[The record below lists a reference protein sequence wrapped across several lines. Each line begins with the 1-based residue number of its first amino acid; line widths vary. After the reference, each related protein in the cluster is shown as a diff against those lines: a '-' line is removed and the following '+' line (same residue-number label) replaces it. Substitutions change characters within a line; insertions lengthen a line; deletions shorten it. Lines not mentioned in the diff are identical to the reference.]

1 MLLLNTRRALPSSF
15 AANVE
20 TPTSNGIIK
29 GLSAKSNIIPCF
41 LVREKIYIY
50 IYISIVRSR
59 IVRRIQF
66 IISCNYS
73 IRGEKLKL
81 INTFLLERLNFR
93 KFVEKR
99 GTRIIIRQMFIDLE
113 LMRDTS

>member
-1 MLLLNTRRALPSSF
+1 MLLLNTRTALPSSF

-29 GLSAKSNIIPCF
+29 GSSAKSNIILCF

-50 IYISIVRSR
+50 IYPLFGLESLDESNLSFRVI
-59 IVRRIQF
+59 
-66 IISCNYS
+66 

-99 GTRIIIRQMFIDLE
+99 GARIIIRQMFIDLG